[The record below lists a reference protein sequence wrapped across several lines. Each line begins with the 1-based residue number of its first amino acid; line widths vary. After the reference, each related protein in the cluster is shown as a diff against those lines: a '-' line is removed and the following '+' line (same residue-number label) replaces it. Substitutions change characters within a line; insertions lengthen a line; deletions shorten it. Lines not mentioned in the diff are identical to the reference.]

1 MTKYLISF
9 PATAMEVPAREM
21 AAVGEAA
28 REVVREA
35 KAAGV
40 YVFGGGIN
48 ADATPLMVASD
59 GTVTNATYPQTKE
72 LSGGFC
78 VLELPSRQAAVLWAT
93 KLAKACRCAQEL
105 REFGYD
111 AQS

>member
-9 PATAMEVPAREM
+9 PGETFHVAPEDMEAVSADSH
-21 AAVGEAA
+21 AAIAET
-28 REVVREA
+28 

-48 ADATPLMVASD
+48 EEIEPVLVDADGAVGLSATHL
-59 GTVTNATYPQTKE
+59 T
-72 LSGGFC
+72 GGFL
-78 VLELPSRQAAVLWAT
+78 VLELPTRDDALRWSARFAA
-93 KLAKACRCAQEL
+93 ACRTPQEL

-111 AQS
+111 PES

>member
-9 PATAMEVPAREM
+9 PARAMAVPAEELS
-21 AAVGEAA
+21 AVCEAA
-28 REVVREA
+28 HEVMREA

-48 ADATPLMVASD
+48 GDIAPLMVASD
-59 GTVTNATYPQTKE
+59 GTVTNESYPQTKE
-72 LSGGFC
+72 LDGGFC
-78 VLELPSRQAAVLWAT
+78 VLQLPSRQAAIQWA
-93 KLAKACRCAQEL
+93 AKIARACRCSQEL

-111 AQS
+111 PES